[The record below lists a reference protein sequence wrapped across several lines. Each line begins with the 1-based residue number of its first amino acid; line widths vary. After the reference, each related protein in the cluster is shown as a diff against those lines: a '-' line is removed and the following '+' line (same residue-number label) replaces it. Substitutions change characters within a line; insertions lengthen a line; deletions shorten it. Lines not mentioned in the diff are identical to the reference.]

1 MRPLVCL
8 APAPWN
14 GPWNGRNQLLSRL
27 AERGWPVIY
36 SNGPLDL
43 WERNGKGWADASWL
57 HATDLN
63 DGVVVDRPGKLFSTY
78 AKSPAWSSA
87 MQKLHAAHL
96 MHQMHRV
103 APGDAVTVVFHPLY
117 AHYVQ
122 LLNTGRSAYFAYDL
136 FSKTALWSDA
146 LAEAETWLVRNC
158 DLVVAVSS
166 ATARTISM
174 GSNRPIEILSNGVDA
189 EAFIAGA
196 TGPVPADLA
205 DIPHPRIGY
214 IGRMTPKVD
223 FRLIAEVARRKP
235 DWHWVLVGPVLLDG
249 SVDAS
254 DTARTKE
261 DHAACRSLPNIHF
274 LGLKHHTELP
284 QYAAYMDVNTMCYR
298 AEGGWWVA
306 GSPLKLYEYLA
317 AGKPIV
323 GAPLEEI
330 LKFDHLVAIARD
342 PGEWVEA
349 ITHALEQGGIGT
361 VQQRQEAARQN
372 SWGNRTDE
380 LLSWLSAIR

>member
-1 MRPLVCL
+1 MRPLICL

-36 SNGPLDL
+36 SNGPMDL
-43 WERNGKGWADASWL
+43 WERGGKSWADASWL
-57 HATDLN
+57 HTTDLS
-63 DGVVVDRPGKLFSTY
+63 DGVVVDRPGKLLSTY
-78 AKSPAWSSA
+78 AKSPAWSAS

-96 MHQMHRV
+96 MHQMHRT
-103 APGDAVTVVFHPLY
+103 ARGNAVTLVFHPLY
-117 AHYVQ
+117 AQYVE

-158 DLVVAVSS
+158 DLVVTLSS
-166 ATARTISM
+166 ATARAIGQ
-174 GSNRPIEILSNGVDA
+174 GSNRPIEVLPNAVDA

-196 TGPVPADLA
+196 ESPVPADLA
-205 DIPHPRIGY
+205 RIPHPRIGY

-235 DWHWVLVGPVLLDG
+235 DWHWVMVGPVLLDG

-261 DHAACRSLPNIHF
+261 AYAACRSLPNIHF

-284 QYAAYMDVNTMCYR
+284 QYAAHMDVNTMCYR
-298 AEGGWWVA
+298 SEGGWWVA

-317 AGKPIV
+317 AGRPIV

-330 LKFDHLVAIARD
+330 LKFDHLVAIARN
-342 PGEWVEA
+342 PAEWEEA
-349 ITHALEQGGIGT
+349 IAHALQSGGIGT
-361 VQQRQEAARQN
+361 MLQRQETARQN
-372 SWGNRTDE
+372 SWGNRTDK
-380 LLSWLSAIR
+380 LLNWLSTIE